1 MPVFITQGRFTQDA
15 MKGMLTKP
23 EDRAEPVRQLLEKSR
38 CKLLGYYMTF
48 GEYDFL
54 IVSEGPDDTMAVPHI
69 VAAASGAVTH
79 LKTERALTSE
89 EMKAAFGK
97 AGQATGSF
105 HPAGTR

>member
-1 MPVFITQGRFTQDA
+1 M
-15 MKGMLTKP
+15 
-23 EDRAEPVRQLLEKSR
+23 LEKSK

-48 GEYDFL
+48 GEYDFP

-79 LKTERALTSE
+79 LKTERALRSD
-89 EMKAAFGK
+89 EMKAAFSK
-97 AGQATGSF
+97 AGQVAGGF